1 MCYDVGEVAYA
12 CYDESC
18 YVAESE
24 GEEVGGGDG
33 VEAFGSYVCLWVGW
47 CGFRAG
53 GADGWSFFG
62 AVLFRSGF

>member
-1 MCYDVGEVAYA
+1 VCYGVGEVAYA

-33 VEAFGSYVCLWVGW
+33 VETFGSYVCSWVW
-47 CGFRAG
+47 VVRVFALVE
-53 GADGWSFFG
+53 
-62 AVLFRSGF
+62 AVLFRSDL